1 MCVLCCVWLFETT
14 LIAAYQTSLSMG
26 FPRQEYWSGIAI
38 SFSRES
44 SCKIFSPACKVYH
57 DVNVLHSPCSD
68 LPLILLSLLNY
79 VMSLESNFLDIS
91 TALAKFPCWKWPFLP
106 YLDNFFLFFFS
117 FWCGPFLKS
126 LLNLLQYCF
135 CFMFWF
141 FGSKESWDQGPN
153 LQTLHWEAKS

>member
-1 MCVLCCVWLFETT
+1 MLVLCCAVLVAQLY
-14 LIAAYQTSLSMG
+14 LIFATAWTIYHLAPLSMG
-26 FPRQEYWSGIAI
+26 FPRQEYWSGVAI

-44 SCKIFSPACKVYH
+44 SRKIFSPACKVYH

-106 YLDNFFLFFFS
+106 YLDNFFLFFFL
-117 FWCGPFLKS
+117 FDVDHF
-126 LLNLLQYCF
+126 
-135 CFMFWF
+135 
-141 FGSKESWDQGPN
+141 
-153 LQTLHWEAKS
+153 